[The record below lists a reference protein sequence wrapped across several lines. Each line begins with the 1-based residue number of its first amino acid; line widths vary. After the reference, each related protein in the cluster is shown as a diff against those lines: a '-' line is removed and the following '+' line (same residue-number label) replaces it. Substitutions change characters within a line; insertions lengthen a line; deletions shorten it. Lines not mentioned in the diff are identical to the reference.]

1 MKETPDYE
9 KYPVSNEE
17 MCKRFKNWTETL
29 ASQMV
34 IMYRIGKKHGGGK
47 FVAEIKEEFF
57 RMGKEAARRWMAANG
72 IQEGESLDCTTLAK
86 IQDAIDD
93 RYANFWDGY
102 IECTPKA
109 FEKEIK
115 TCPITKAM
123 SVDPEY
129 CEVLVAESYKGL
141 LAGLNPKFKT
151 DGWLKLLPKGDAC
164 CRLRATLED

>member
-1 MKETPDYE
+1 MREIPDYE
-9 KYPVSNEE
+9 KYPLGDEE
-17 MCKRFKNWTETL
+17 MCRRFKNWTETL
-29 ASQMV
+29 AGQLV
-34 IMYRIGKKHGGGK
+34 IMYRVGKKYGGEK
-47 FVAEIKEEFF
+47 FVKEMKEEFF
-57 RMGKEAARRWMAANG
+57 QIGKMTARRWIAANG
-72 IQEGESLDCTTLAK
+72 IKEEDSPDCTTLARV
-86 IQDAIDD
+86 QDFIDD

-102 IECTPKA
+102 IECTPRA

-151 DGWLKLLPKGDAC
+151 DGWLKLLPKGDKC